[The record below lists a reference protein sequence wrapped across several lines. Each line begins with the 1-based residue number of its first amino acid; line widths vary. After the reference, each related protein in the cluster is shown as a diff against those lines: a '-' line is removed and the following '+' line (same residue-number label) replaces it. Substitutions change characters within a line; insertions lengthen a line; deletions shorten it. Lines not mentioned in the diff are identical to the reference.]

1 MNDFGRLSLKF
12 GINAEEK
19 NSDGEYPI
27 FLKNVKG
34 KRVCV
39 LCDENTVNFTQDV
52 FYLLSRNGNIC
63 SLYVYPERE
72 PVADENAIASALHAS
87 NTSDYILAVG
97 AGTLN
102 DIAKYAGF
110 LSDKKSGVYVTAPS
124 MDGFSSGV
132 TPLIE
137 GGVKITKTAQAA
149 SDVLIDYDVIKTAP
163 ALMIGAGVGDI
174 LAKYCSL
181 ADWKISSLLL
191 GEELND
197 EAYSLMRVAL
207 SKCDGDVSRILK
219 GEKEGLSSLMEAL
232 LVSGYSMMIAGNSRP
247 ASGAE
252 HHMSH
257 YLEMDFLRRGKR
269 VPLHGIKVGLGTM
282 VSLWLYK
289 RAPSLQFD
297 GAEKVAA
304 VASAL
309 PPPEYVEEILKRF
322 GCPTRFSQI
331 EAPKDTVYKM
341 LYEAPALR
349 DRFTILALY
358 NRYGLIKDCAEE
370 IMERFY

>member
-1 MNDFGRLSLKF
+1 MDDFGRLSLKF

-19 NSDGEYPI
+19 NSEGEYPI
-27 FLKNVKG
+27 FLKNIKG

-52 FYLLSRNGNIC
+52 FYLLSQNGNIC

-72 PVADENAIASALHAS
+72 PVADENAIAAALHAS
-87 NTSDYILAVG
+87 NTSDYILSVG
-97 AGTLN
+97 SGTLN

-110 LSDKKSGVYVTAPS
+110 LSGKKSGVYVTAPS

-137 GGVKITKTAQAA
+137 NGVKITKKAQAA

-163 ALMIGAGVGDI
+163 ALMVGAGVGDI

-181 ADWKISSLLL
+181 SDWKISSLLL
-191 GEELND
+191 GEPLNE
-197 EAYSLMRVAL
+197 EAYALMRVAL
-207 SKCDGDVSRILK
+207 NKCDGDIPKILK

-232 LVSGYSMMIAGNSRP
+232 LVSGYAMMAAGNSRP

-257 YLEMDFLRRGKR
+257 YLEMDFLRRGER
-269 VPLHGIKVGLGTM
+269 IPLHGIKVGLGTM

-289 RAPSLQFD
+289 RAILLQFD
-297 GAEKVAA
+297 GVES
-304 VASAL
+304 VASVAETL
-309 PPPEYVEEILKRF
+309 PLPEYVEEVLKGF

-331 EAPKDTVYKM
+331 GAPKDTVYKM
-341 LYEAPALR
+341 LFEAPSLR

-358 NRYGLIKDCAEE
+358 GRYGLIKDCADE
-370 IMERFY
+370 IMDRFY